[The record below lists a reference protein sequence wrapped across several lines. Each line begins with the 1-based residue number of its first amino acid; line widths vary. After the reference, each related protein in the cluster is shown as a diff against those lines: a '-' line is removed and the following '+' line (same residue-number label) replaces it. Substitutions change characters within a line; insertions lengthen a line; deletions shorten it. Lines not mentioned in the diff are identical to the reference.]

1 MQTKNIIIV
10 GAGPAGLAAAA
21 ELRKISRFNNVVVLE
36 KNAEISYKIC
46 AGGISP
52 NSSEIDLPEKI
63 IDRKFKRIKIFTPKQ
78 SVTLE
83 EDRPIAAT
91 TNRKFLHKIMAEK
104 ATGLGAKILFNK
116 FVKEISADS
125 VTTNA
130 GEKFVFDYLIGAD
143 GSNSS
148 IRKILGL
155 KTKKMLAAFQ
165 YMIPQNYPYM
175 EFHID
180 FKKFG
185 PSYAW
190 IFPQK
195 EVVSVGTGY
204 DPNLFKNDFSIQ
216 KLRKNF
222 DLWCAKKF
230 DMKNAKFEAFSINY
244 DYQGFDF
251 GNIFLAG
258 DAAGFASG
266 FTGEGIKFAVLS
278 GKDIAR
284 KICDPNYKC
293 AEIENILKIKKRG
306 ENFIRLLSKNQTIA
320 KPAIEFFAF
329 LTKTPLGKK
338 MAERVL

>member
-21 ELRKISRFNNVVVLE
+21 ELRKISDFNVVILE
-36 KNAEISYKIC
+36 KNPAISYKVC

-63 IDRKFKRIKIFTPKQ
+63 IDRKFKRIRIFTPKQ
-78 SVTLE
+78 SIILE
-83 EDRPIAAT
+83 ENRSIAAT

-104 ATGLGAKILFNK
+104 ATNLGVKILFNK
-116 FVKEISADS
+116 FVKEIDANSITTSAGD
-125 VTTNA
+125 
-130 GEKFVFDYLIGAD
+130 KFIFDYLIGAD
-143 GSNSS
+143 GSNS
-148 IRKILGL
+148 ILRKNLGL
-155 KTKKMLAAFQ
+155 KTKKMLMAFQ
-165 YMIPQNYPYM
+165 YIIPQNYPDM
-175 EFHID
+175 EFYVD
-180 FKKFG
+180 FEKFG

-195 EVVSVGTGY
+195 ETVSIGTGY
-204 DPNLFKNDFSIQ
+204 DPNIFKSDFPIQ
-216 KLRKNF
+216 KLRKNL
-222 DLWCAKKF
+222 DLWCAEKF
-230 DMKNAKFEAFSINY
+230 NMENAKFEAFSINY
-244 DYQGFDF
+244 DYQGFNF
-251 GNIFLAG
+251 GNIYLAG

-306 ENFIRLLSKNQTIA
+306 ENFIRLLSKNQTVA
-320 KPAIEFFAF
+320 KPAIELLAF
-329 LTKTPLGKK
+329 LLKTPLGKK
-338 MAERVL
+338 MAGKVL

>member
-1 MQTKNIIIV
+1 MQTKNIIIA

-21 ELRKISRFNNVVVLE
+21 ELRKISGFNVVILE
-36 KNAEISYKIC
+36 KNPEISYKIC

-63 IDRKFKRIKIFTPKQ
+63 IDREFRRIKIFTPRQ
-78 SVTLE
+78 SIILE
-83 EDRPIAAT
+83 ENKSIAAT

-116 FVKEISADS
+116 FVKEINNDS
-125 VTTNA
+125 IITSS
-130 GEKFVFDYLIGAD
+130 GEKFIFDYLIGAD
-143 GSNSS
+143 GSNSV
-148 IRKILGL
+148 IRKSLGL
-155 KTKKMLAAFQ
+155 KTRKMLAAFQ
-165 YMIPQNYPYM
+165 YIIPQNYPDM
-175 EFHID
+175 EFFVD
-180 FKKFG
+180 FEKFG
-185 PSYAW
+185 FSYAW

-195 EVVSVGTGY
+195 EAVSAGTGY
-204 DPNLFKNDFSIQ
+204 DPSLSKNDFTIQ
-216 KLRKNF
+216 QLRENF
-222 DLWCAKKF
+222 DLWCADKF
-230 DMKNAKFEAFSINY
+230 NMKDAKFEAFSINY

-284 KICDPNYKC
+284 KIVDPDYKC

-306 ENFIRLLSKNQTIA
+306 ENFIRLLSSNKTVGKA
-320 KPAIEFFAF
+320 AIEFFAF

-338 MAERVL
+338 IAGKIL